1 MRRKGFNSKEK
12 VCKKCNSINW
22 SSWTSSSTGKV
33 NSYCKTCR
41 RDRAKNYEIR
51 RTNAKGSHTRKQWL
65 DVLQNF
71 ERCPICDRIWTEIPA
86 RPDKRYKYVWTKDHI
101 IPLTQNGGDNIENI
115 QPLCYQCNFGM
126 R

>member
-1 MRRKGFNSKEK
+1 MRKIKYNMEIK
-12 VCKKCNSINW
+12 VCRKCNSINW

-41 RDRAKNYEIR
+41 QQRAKKYITR
-51 RTNAKGSHTRKQWL
+51 RSNALGSHTHKEWL
-65 DVLQNF
+65 EVLKKIDQ
-71 ERCPICDRIWTEIPA
+71 CPLCKRFWSEIPA

-101 IPLTQNGGDNIENI
+101 IPLTQNGGNSIENI
-115 QPLCYQCNFGM
+115 QPLCYQCNFGK